1 MYQVASQ
8 LCHGEGNNIFPLLH
22 FGRQRPDSRSA
33 YLPNCHLFLS
43 SLRPLFRSLVGANLV
58 PPNPNILQSPSSVV
72 LIDRPTYPTTT
83 NRSKILSG
91 FSCVKER
98 GFRMLEVDA
107 RSVRTEARGALHLF
121 FILSYPLP
129 LLTAADTIRLV
140 LLFLRRTC
148 DNRR

>member
-1 MYQVASQ
+1 MSQ

-58 PPNPNILQSPSSVV
+58 PPNPNIPQSPSSVV
-72 LIDRPTYPTTT
+72 LIDRPTYPTTTTT

-107 RSVRTEARGALHLF
+107 RSVGWLARGDLILF
-121 FILSYPLP
+121 SILSYPLP

-140 LLFLRRTC
+140 LLFLRRGTY